1 MSGSETSDRI
11 LQAIYRAVDVVNEE
25 RPKDKG
31 LQKSPQTT
39 LFGKG
44 GQLDSLG
51 LVSFIVE
58 VEQQV
63 EEELGV
69 SITLADERAMS
80 QQKSPFLTIQSLA
93 RYVSLLVEENEAG
106 KR

>member
-1 MSGSETSDRI
+1 MSGGEKSERI
-11 LQAIYRAVDVVNEE
+11 LQAIYRAVDAINEE
-25 RPKDKG
+25 RPRG
-31 LQKSPQTT
+31 RALEKSPQTT

-80 QQKSPFLTIQSLA
+80 RQRSPFLTIQSLA
-93 RYVSLLVEENEAG
+93 DYVSFLVEENETG

>member
-1 MSGSETSDRI
+1 M
-11 LQAIYRAVDVVNEE
+11 QAIYRAVDATNEE
-25 RPKDKG
+25 RPKGKA
-31 LQKSPQTT
+31 LEKSPQTA

-44 GQLDSLG
+44 GGLDSLG

-63 EEELGV
+63 EEALGV

-80 QQKSPFLTIQSLA
+80 QQQSPFRTIESLA
-93 RYVSLLVEENEAG
+93 RYVSLLVEEHEQASQ
-106 KR
+106 R

>member
-1 MSGSETSDRI
+1 MRDEKIRET
-11 LQAIYRAVDVVNEE
+11 IYHAVDEMNEQL
-25 RPKDKG
+25 PKG
-31 LQKSPQTT
+31 RTLEKSPQTI

-58 VEQQV
+58 VEQKI

-80 QQKSPFLTIQSLA
+80 QKSSPFLTLQTLSE
-93 RYVSLLVEENEAG
+93 YVSLLLKEDDTSV
-106 KR
+106 

>member
-1 MSGSETSDRI
+1 M
-11 LQAIYRAVDVVNEE
+11 NEQL
-25 RPKDKG
+25 PKG
-31 LQKSPQTT
+31 RTLEKSPQTI

-58 VEQQV
+58 VEQKI

-80 QQKSPFLTIQSLA
+80 QKSSPFLTLQTLSE
-93 RYVSLLVEENEAG
+93 YVSLLLKEDDTSVQQ
-106 KR
+106 

>member
-1 MSGSETSDRI
+1 MNDEKIR
-11 LQAIYRAVDVVNEE
+11 QAIYRAVEETNEQLPQGRQLE
-25 RPKDKG
+25 
-31 LQKSPQTT
+31 KSPDTV

-58 VEQQV
+58 VEQKI

-80 QQKSPFLTIQSLA
+80 QKNSPFMTLGALTE
-93 RYVSLLVEENEAG
+93 YVSLLIKEDEG
-106 KR
+106 SHQQQ

>member
-1 MSGSETSDRI
+1 MSGSERI
-11 LQAIYRAVDVVNEE
+11 LQAIYRAVDATNEE
-25 RPKDKG
+25 RPKGKG
-31 LQKSPQTT
+31 LEKSPQTA

-69 SITLADERAMS
+69 AITLADERAMS
-80 QQKSPFLTIQSLA
+80 QEKSPFMTIQSLA
-93 RYVSLLVEENEAG
+93 DYVSLLVEENEQAQ
-106 KR
+106 R

>member
-1 MSGSETSDRI
+1 LNDERI
-11 LQAIYRAVDVVNEE
+11 RQAIYRAVDEINGQAS
-25 RPKDKG
+25 KG
-31 LQKSPQTT
+31 RQLEKSPETV

-58 VEQQV
+58 VEQKI
-63 EEELGV
+63 EEEFAV

-80 QQKSPFLTIQSLA
+80 QKNSPFMTLGALTE
-93 RYVSLLVEENEAG
+93 YVSLLMKEDEISNH
-106 KR
+106 RR

>member
-1 MSGSETSDRI
+1 M
-11 LQAIYRAVDVVNEE
+11 NEQL
-25 RPKDKG
+25 PKG
-31 LQKSPQTT
+31 RTLEKSPQTI

-58 VEQQV
+58 VEQKI

-80 QQKSPFLTIQSLA
+80 QKSSPFLTLQTLSE
-93 RYVSLLVEENEAG
+93 YVSLLLKEDDTSAQQ
-106 KR
+106 

>member
-1 MSGSETSDRI
+1 MRDEKIRE
-11 LQAIYRAVDVVNEE
+11 AIYHAVDGMNEQL
-25 RPKDKG
+25 PKG
-31 LQKSPQTT
+31 RTLEKSPQTI

-58 VEQQV
+58 VEQKI

-80 QQKSPFLTIQSLA
+80 QKSSPFLTLQTLSE
-93 RYVSLLVEENEAG
+93 YVSLLLKEDDTSAQQ
-106 KR
+106 

>member
-1 MSGSETSDRI
+1 MRDEKIRE
-11 LQAIYRAVDVVNEE
+11 AIYHAIDEMNEQL
-25 RPKDKG
+25 PKG
-31 LQKSPQTT
+31 RTLEKSPQTI

-58 VEQQV
+58 VEQKI

-80 QQKSPFLTIQSLA
+80 QKSSPFLTLQTLSE
-93 RYVSLLVEENEAG
+93 YVSLLLKEDDTSAQQ
-106 KR
+106 